1 MRFAFLRRF
10 GLVGSL
16 SALATT
22 AALAAATAC
31 STSNGNGGVPDPTAA
46 PDSPDASLAHDAP
59 TSTTGDS
66 STTAPDGATT
76 KDAGADVEQPLT
88 VATEVE
94 PNGGT
99 PATAVG
105 TMVLPGTMN
114 GKIDPANDVDI
125 FTIQLAPG
133 EFWDWTATPTT
144 ADLAP
149 HVIVFDTAGGQNPNV
164 VGFAAAGAPAKLQHF
179 VLSTGTFVVGVRDA
193 RNVPTATGKGGPT
206 YGYAL
211 TGKRA
216 TPQPIAVAFPVKK
229 TGKLASIGAVD
240 LYTFTGTNGQGFD
253 VFVRGATPASTIDS
267 RLSIFDI
274 PAKVTIGINDDDTT
288 TADTRDTR
296 LGGATAAPSTYMI
309 VVENEGTNAADLSYE
324 IELKLR

>member
-1 MRFAFLRRF
+1 MRSAFLRRF
-10 GLVGSL
+10 GLVGSV

-31 STSNGNGGVPDPTAA
+31 STSNGNGGVADPTTA
-46 PDSPDASLAHDAP
+46 PDSSTPTDAP
-59 TSTTGDS
+59 TSTTEDS
-66 STTAPDGATT
+66 STVPDGATT
-76 KDAGADVEQPLT
+76 KDAAADVEQPLT
-88 VATEVE
+88 IATEVE

-125 FTIQLAPG
+125 FSIQLSPG

-164 VGFAAAGAPAKLQHF
+164 VGFGAAGAPATLQHF

-216 TPQPIAVAFPVKK
+216 TPAPIAVSFPVKK

-274 PAKVTIGINDDDTT
+274 PAKITIGINDDDTT
-288 TADTRDTR
+288 TADTRDTK

>member
-1 MRFAFLRRF
+1 MRSAFLRRF

-31 STSNGNGGVPDPTAA
+31 STSNGNGGVTDPTTV
-46 PDSPDASLAHDAP
+46 PDSSTPTDAP
-59 TSTTGDS
+59 TSTVEDS
-66 STTAPDGATT
+66 STTPDGATT
-76 KDAGADVEQPLT
+76 KDAGTDVEQPLT

-94 PNGGT
+94 PNNGT

-125 FTIQLAPG
+125 FSIQLAPG

-149 HVIVFDTAGGQNPNV
+149 HVIVFDTLGGQNPNV
-164 VGFAAAGAPAKLQHF
+164 VGFGAAGAPATLQHF

-211 TGKRA
+211 TGKRK
-216 TPQPIAVAFPVKK
+216 TPAPIAVSFPVKK

-274 PAKVTIGINDDDTT
+274 PAKVTIGINDDDVT
-288 TADTRDTR
+288 TADTRDTK